1 MLIALSQGY
10 LFDLDGNAKGSKSKT
25 GLDSAIIHQLL
36 ENGEYVK
43 ILDLL
48 QSLDYKR
55 HEQRR
60 NVHLNIGLTYMY
72 MKDYA
77 LARKAFVAG
86 KEHAK
91 SDDSIND
98 SLMFL
103 LELGNLCL
111 IQGDYNGCLKAN
123 FDVLHKLYPTKNM
136 SLVTKFGLQKYSG
149 IAVNRLSTLT
159 VNPSSGRI
167 SGTLT
172 ISKESNYD

>member
-10 LFDLDGNAKGSKSKT
+10 LFDLDGNAKGSKTKT

-86 KEHAK
+86 KVHAQ
-91 SDDSIND
+91 SDDSMND

-111 IQGDYNGCLKAN
+111 IQVIIMVASRQTLMFCISY
-123 FDVLHKLYPTKNM
+123 T
-136 SLVTKFGLQKYSG
+136 LQ
-149 IAVNRLSTLT
+149 RT
-159 VNPSSGRI
+159 
-167 SGTLT
+167 
-172 ISKESNYD
+172 